1 MMLLLM
7 VMLHLF
13 LQEHILLLQEEYDVL
28 LSAFLLSKL
37 FGKRCATVGSPS
49 MKVHRTLCICHMV
62 SMEFCFYF
70 HALVVL
76 STTSVVIWQNTSYE
90 LQVSSYKIL
99 VTVESL
105 KARVEIRMCEFKFTS
120 CQFSSTSYD
129 YKYTSCE
136 FKSTS
141 YE

>member
-1 MMLLLM
+1 M
-7 VMLHLF
+7 
-13 LQEHILLLQEEYDVL
+13 L

-105 KARVEIRMCEFKFTS
+105 KARVEIRMCEFKLTS
-120 CQFSSTSYD
+120 C
-129 YKYTSCE
+129 
-136 FKSTS
+136 
-141 YE
+141 